1 MMDNIG
7 SRLRAAREKKGW
19 SQTFVCKKLG
29 IPNSTLSGY
38 ERNYR
43 NPDPEMLRTFADL
56 YEVTTDYLLLL
67 SNDPTKNSSNHKKKI
82 LTWDLL
88 EGLEKADELTFD
100 GHPLNEKQR
109 KAFIDFFRQILI
121 EEDAN
126 ISPKNQE
133 DRTQ

>member
-43 NPDPEMLRTFADL
+43 NPDPETLRIFADL

-67 SNDPTKNSSNHKKKI
+67 SDDPTKNSRNQKKKI

-88 EGLEKADELTFD
+88 EGLQKADELTFD
-100 GHPLNEKQR
+100 GRPLNEKQR
-109 KAFIDFFRQILI
+109 KAFVDFFKQILI
-121 EEDAN
+121 EEDDN
-126 ISPKNQE
+126 DPTKNQK
-133 DRTQ
+133 DHTQ